1 MAIDVITVL
10 YVDDSPFD
18 RDLVFH
24 ALQKEHGGF
33 NVIEADSREEFE
45 NKLAMGGYDIVL
57 SDFNILGF
65 EGLQVLDMVH
75 AIIPGLPVI
84 IVTGTGNEEVAVEAL
99 KKGADDYVVKSPSHI
114 RRLPQTIY
122 SVIDT
127 KRSKIERMQVQRELQ
142 ESEARWQSLVANA
155 PNFITIVDSSHVIEF
170 INHPVQGLTLGDVI
184 GNSIYEFIT
193 PEYHD
198 LPRRFIAEAFR
209 TGESGSYIST
219 ATGNQNNI
227 AWYENSL
234 APIKNADGSVV
245 SVAIIAS
252 DITER
257 KQAEMR
263 LTEMME
269 DLQRSNK
276 ELERFAYVVSHD
288 LQEPLRMVASYVQL
302 LEKRYKDQLDQ
313 DANDFINF
321 AADGAIRM
329 QRMILDILEYSRV
342 GTRGQAFE
350 QTDLNLVLTK
360 AMANVGG
367 QIEDSGALI
376 TNDELPQVLADEIQM
391 VQLLQNLIGNAIK
404 FRSEDTPLIHISSLE
419 DEAEW
424 TISVKD
430 NGIGI
435 HREHQDKIFAVSRR
449 LHPIGK
455 YTGSGIGLAI
465 AARIVDRHGGRIWLE
480 SDPGK
485 GSVFY
490 LTIPK
495 KQGMSDA

>member
-170 INHPVQGLTLGDVI
+170 INHPVKGLTLGDVI

-329 QRMILDILEYSRV
+329 QQMILDILEYSRV
-342 GTRGQAFE
+342 GTKGREFE
-350 QTDLNLVLTK
+350 SVDLNTVFK
-360 AMANVGG
+360 EAIANLES
-367 QIEDSGALI
+367 QIKDSGAHVI
-376 TNDELPQVLADEIQM
+376 SDELPHVLADEIQM
-391 VQLLQNLIGNAIK
+391 TQLLQNLISNAIK
-404 FRSEDTPLIHISSLE
+404 FRSENTPQINISCNA
-419 DEAEW
+419 DNGEW
-424 TISVKD
+424 IISVKD
-430 NGIGI
+430 NGVGI
-435 HREHQDKIFAVSRR
+435 PHEYQDTVFAVFKR
-449 LHPIGK
+449 LHSVAQYP
-455 YTGSGIGLAI
+455 GSGIGLSI
-465 AARIVDRHGGRIWLE
+465 AAKIVDRHGGKIWVE
-480 SDPGK
+480 SEPGE
-485 GSVFY
+485 GSTFFFS
-490 LTIPK
+490 IPNK
-495 KQGMSDA
+495 